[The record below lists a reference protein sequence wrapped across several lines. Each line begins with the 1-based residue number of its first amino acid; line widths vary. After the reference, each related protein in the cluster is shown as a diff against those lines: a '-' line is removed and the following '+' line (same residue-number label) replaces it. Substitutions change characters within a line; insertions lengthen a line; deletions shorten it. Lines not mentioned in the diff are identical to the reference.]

1 MENIQVMLNSE
12 DIERRIR
19 DMGREISEDYAGKEL
34 VLVAVLRGAFM
45 FLADLS
51 RHISVPLEVDFL
63 GLSSYG
69 NATKSTGIVRMTSD
83 LAQPIKDKH
92 VLIVEDIVDTGLTS
106 RYLFENLKTRK
117 PASLEM
123 CALLEKP
130 MNNQNGMPIRYLGFT
145 IPDQFVVGYGMDYKG
160 LYRNLPHV
168 GILNPE
174 KK

>member
-1 MENIQVMLNSE
+1 MNKLQVMLSSE
-12 DIERRIR
+12 DIQRRVR
-19 DMGREISEDYAGKEL
+19 DMGLEISEDYADKDL
-34 VLVAVLRGAFM
+34 VLVGVLRGAFM

-51 RHISVPLEVDFL
+51 RHISVPLQIDFL

-106 RYLFENLKTRK
+106 RYLFENLRTRK

-130 MNNQNGMPIRYLGFT
+130 MNNKNGLPIRYLGFT
-145 IPDQFVVGYGMDYKG
+145 IPNQFVVGYGMDYKG
-160 LYRNLPHV
+160 LHRNLPYV
-168 GILNPE
+168 GVLSP

>member
-1 MENIQVMLNSE
+1 MDTIQVMLSAE

-19 DMGREISEDYAGKEL
+19 DLGREISEDYADKNL
-34 VLVAVLRGAFM
+34 VIVGVLRGAFM

-51 RHISVPLEVDFL
+51 RHISVPLEIDFL

-83 LAQPIKDKH
+83 LSRPIEGKH

-130 MNNQNGMPIRYLGFT
+130 MNNQNGLPIRYLGFT
-145 IPDQFVVGYGMDYKG
+145 IPNQFVIGYGMDYQG
-160 LYRNLPHV
+160 LHRNLPYV
-168 GILNPE
+168 GILSP
-174 KK
+174 KKD